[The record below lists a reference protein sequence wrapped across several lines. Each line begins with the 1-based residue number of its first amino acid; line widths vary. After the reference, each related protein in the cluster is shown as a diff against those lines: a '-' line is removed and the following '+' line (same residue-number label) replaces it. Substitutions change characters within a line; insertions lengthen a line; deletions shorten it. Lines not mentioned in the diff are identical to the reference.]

1 MRDITHFLL
10 ATLLSL
16 ATLACR
22 HDTPPTDGPLSRQL
36 PPGTEEI
43 FRKLNDRDNREEALR
58 LADSL
63 AALPPS
69 DDPWLEIRIAQAVAN
84 TLYKFRRDPSD
95 AIRVQERAL
104 AVYRL
109 HPDAADDPADLLS
122 TLGHYYRRKGMREKE
137 VEVIQEAMDRCVA
150 HPEKLNRGF
159 VYTFA
164 DLSSTYSD
172 LGLYDK
178 AMEAISRS
186 IDYSLRLDSFTISDL
201 YRMKAGIFWELEQHD
216 STLYYAR
223 QALKRGEE
231 MKENAYVLAAKNI
244 LYNYYYEYVPDS
256 IPAALEGYKEL
267 IEEEEAI
274 SAGYQDLFKFML
286 GACLVRDGKP
296 EKGFP
301 PDGRGLRSLQEIRGE
316 RYDGLDRTAFAQP
329 LRRTEEGRQDGR
341 DLPGIQGDTRL
352 VATGGEA
359 AVRHWCQRTLRD
371 RTEGAGESGLIRRS
385 GLEGTFARLYAC
397 HPDPSHLPADRDHC
411 LRTPTSPASPT

>member
-22 HDTPPTDGPLSRQL
+22 HDTPPADGSLSRQL
-36 PPGTEEI
+36 PPDTKEI
-43 FRKLNDRDNREEALR
+43 LRQLNDRDNREEALR

-122 TLGHYYRRKGMREKE
+122 TLGHYYRCKGMREKE
-137 VEVIQEAMDRCVA
+137 VEVIQEAMDWCVA

-186 IDYSLRLDSFTISDL
+186 IDYSLQLDSFTISDL

-231 MKENAYVLAAKNI
+231 LKENAYVLAAKNI

-301 PDGRGLRSLQEIRGE
+301 LMEEAYALYKKYEANDMM
-316 RYDGLDRTAFAQP
+316 DWTAFAQP

-341 DLPGIQGDTRL
+341 DLPAIQGDTRL

-385 GLEGTFARLYAC
+385 GLEGTFARLYAR